1 MKNTRIIFTFTIKY
15 IFPNKI
21 TNYNINLQ
29 NHIPSN
35 NLKINPTNYYSIQ
48 RYNHPMISQTKL
60 RNQKFP
66 SLSLSLSILQLIS
79 SDVKSLRK
87 FK

>member
-1 MKNTRIIFTFTIKY
+1 MLYNDYIMKNTRIIFTFTIKY

-35 NLKINPTNYYSIQ
+35 NLKINPT
-48 RYNHPMISQTKL
+48 L
-60 RNQKFP
+60 
-66 SLSLSLSILQLIS
+66 LLQ
-79 SDVKSLRK
+79 
-87 FK
+87 